1 MVLFAPKMIEKFR
14 AQGVEQGVK
23 QGAKQERERWQ
34 AWYRRSQ
41 EAQANGR
48 PFNEPPPSESES

>member
-23 QGAKQERERWQ
+23 QDRKIQGA
-34 AWYRRSQ
+34 
-41 EAQANGR
+41 GR
-48 PFNEPPPSESES
+48 